1 LENGE
6 ESKFDPRKYKAVL
19 AEFEHLLSPGD
30 FKKIVK
36 EFHHQVKLLLKEV
49 LNSQDKNYHTPL
61 HIASY
66 YGDFKSSRL
75 FTKFGANA
83 ASAATAE
90 APLEVGKDKF
100 ARSVLQNLNEAANTA
115 NVKDLEYLVNCGEN
129 INSKASIVGQA
140 PIHKAVL
147 SDNNDVEKKQMLTSI
162 FKLNADVNTI
172 DSNGWTALHH
182 AAYNGDLQAV
192 EMLTNQG
199 ANINAFSN
207 QFKTPLHFAAMNN
220 HENIVGFLMQQGAGL
235 ELKDELECTPLHH
248 ACRKG
253 SDACLQLLLI
263 SGAKIAALDNR
274 SWTPLHYASYNGM
287 SKAVN
292 FLLKWEADYDKLR
305 FVRNSQNRTAF
316 IISKNQHV
324 KKAFNRKYSFL
335 IDI

>member
-1 LENGE
+1 M
-6 ESKFDPRKYKAVL
+6 
-19 AEFEHLLSPGD
+19 
-30 FKKIVK
+30 
-36 EFHHQVKLLLKEV
+36 LLKEV
-49 LNSQDKNYHTPL
+49 LNSQDYNYHTPL

-147 SDNNDVEKKQMLTSI
+147 SGNNDVEKKQMLSSI
-162 FKLNADVNTI
+162 FQLNADVNTI

-192 EMLTNQG
+192 EMLTN
-199 ANINAFSN
+199 
-207 QFKTPLHFAAMNN
+207 
-220 HENIVGFLMQQGAGL
+220 
-235 ELKDELECTPLHH
+235 
-248 ACRKG
+248 
-253 SDACLQLLLI
+253 
-263 SGAKIAALDNR
+263 
-274 SWTPLHYASYNGM
+274 
-287 SKAVN
+287 
-292 FLLKWEADYDKLR
+292 
-305 FVRNSQNRTAF
+305 
-316 IISKNQHV
+316 
-324 KKAFNRKYSFL
+324 
-335 IDI
+335 